1 MRIIYWCL
9 FGVFLFSGCAH
20 LNTQKSLGYSVQVG
34 SFSNIENAGKF
45 VDTLNSKGLDAFL
58 FKESDTYKVRFGN
71 YQSYEIKSTETL

>member
-9 FGVFLFSGCAH
+9 FGIFLFSGCAH

-45 VDTLNSKGLDAFL
+45 VDTLNSKGLDAF
-58 FKESDTYKVRFGN
+58 FV
-71 YQSYEIKSTETL
+71 